1 MKHFLISR
9 FSLPT
14 RVTGLPS
21 LLFYYFPAAFLA
33 SLYLPLALARQ
44 HVPTAA
50 CLGFLTLFNLVT
62 DSNKGHYDCCHCS
75 CCNREHYLLVQIT
88 SNLHHRLAGPD
99 LPFFRQSATAFQ
111 IPAPIQLPVKSVLC
125 DFGSQEDGVPHSGCC

>member
-21 LLFYYFPAAFLA
+21 LLFHYSLATSPA
-33 SLYLPLALARQ
+33 SLYLPLALAR
-44 HVPTAA
+44 HTAA
-50 CLGFLTLFNLVT
+50 CLRFFTLFNLAT
-62 DSNKGHYDCCHCS
+62 DSNKEHNDGCRCS

-88 SNLHHRLAGPD
+88 SNLHHRPCRRCHPSEFTAMAP
-99 LPFFRQSATAFQ
+99 LPCRFSAHSSC
-111 IPAPIQLPVKSVLC
+111 LSVCSLWLL
-125 DFGSQEDGVPHSGCC
+125 